1 MQTHVPRFLPIF
13 LRNWNFLPLAL
24 HSFEPYDRIF
34 KKIKCCNRHAKIGAA
49 ENDDDD
55 NDCEKIKEIVTDTSN
70 QVILLKK
77 VENTQIKKNTYA
89 DNKGYIKDAPDN
101 SDSITKF

>member
-1 MQTHVPRFLPIF
+1 MQTHVPRFLPKF

-34 KKIKCCNRHAKIGAA
+34 KKIKCCNRHAKVGAA

-55 NDCEKIKEIVTDTSN
+55 NDCEKMKEIVTDTSN

-89 DNKGYIKDAPDN
+89 DNKGYIKDATDN

>member
-1 MQTHVPRFLPIF
+1 MQTHVPRFLPKF

-34 KKIKCCNRHAKIGAA
+34 KKIKCCNRHAKVNAV
-49 ENDDDD
+49 ENDD
-55 NDCEKIKEIVTDTSN
+55 NDEDYEKLKEIVTDTSN

-77 VENTQIKKNTYA
+77 VENTQNAYA
-89 DNKGYIKDAPDN
+89 DNKGYIKDATDN